1 MDRETRRCRQR
12 GRREWGYV
20 RKQGTKSGRYQASY
34 IGPDLR
40 RHFAPVT
47 FSSKMNAESWLAKEK
62 DLIEKATYNED
73 YVWQPPETRKL
84 EKKAA
89 ALTLAEYSA
98 VWIEQRKLKPRTR
111 IGYQASLKNHI
122 APKLGRIAIRDLN
135 PPVDP
140 VVGFLSRH
148 CEPDAK
154 RTCLRVTARDLCC
167 RRERWAFAS

>member
-1 MDRETRRCRQR
+1 MDRETRRRSQR

-111 IGYQASLKNHI
+111 I
-122 APKLGRIAIRDLN
+122 
-135 PPVDP
+135 
-140 VVGFLSRH
+140 
-148 CEPDAK
+148 
-154 RTCLRVTARDLCC
+154 
-167 RRERWAFAS
+167 

>member
-1 MDRETRRCRQR
+1 MDRETRRRSQR

-73 YVWQPPETRKL
+73 YVWQPPETR
-84 EKKAA
+84 
-89 ALTLAEYSA
+89 
-98 VWIEQRKLKPRTR
+98 
-111 IGYQASLKNHI
+111 
-122 APKLGRIAIRDLN
+122 
-135 PPVDP
+135 
-140 VVGFLSRH
+140 
-148 CEPDAK
+148 
-154 RTCLRVTARDLCC
+154 
-167 RRERWAFAS
+167 